1 MLGTDL
7 PAWRKLQGFTQ
18 ETLMIAL
25 GVKSRQTIITWE
37 KSTEQLPKMVQLAL
51 LAIEHIPEARFS
63 YGQRFED
70 AQAVRKFVW
79 AEREY
84 PGRKEPTPLEE
95 HGSQESR

>member
-7 PAWRKLQGFTQ
+7 PAWRKRHGFTQ

-37 KSTEQLPKMVQLAL
+37 KSTEQLPKMVLLAL
-51 LAIEHIPEARFS
+51 LAVEHVPGARFS

-70 AQAVRKFVW
+70 AQSVRKFVW

-84 PGRKEPTPLEE
+84 PGKANSSPAE
-95 HGSQESR
+95 

>member
-1 MLGTDL
+1 MLGTEL
-7 PAWRKLQGFTQ
+7 PAWRKRQGFTQ
-18 ETLMIAL
+18 ETLMITL

-37 KSTEQLPKMVQLAL
+37 KSTEELPKMVQLAL

-70 AQAVRKFVW
+70 AQSVRKFVW

-84 PGRKEPTPLEE
+84 PGKTSPSPAE
-95 HGSQESR
+95 

>member
-7 PAWRKLQGFTQ
+7 PVWRKRHGFTQ
-18 ETLMIAL
+18 EALMIAL

-37 KSTEQLPKMVQLAL
+37 KSTAQLPKLVWLAL
-51 LAIEHIPEARFS
+51 LALEHVPEAGRS

-70 AQAVRKFVW
+70 AQAVRRFVW

-84 PGRKEPTPLEE
+84 PGKT
-95 HGSQESR
+95 SRLPVEQT